1 VPECL
6 KQNLRDSIHEQSLL
20 RDHGLTLCKFERYG
34 HPKRPLSKGED
45 QLNKTKNGFRQT
57 EMVTRFCSQ
66 LLDAITSNLGG
77 LGL

>member
-1 VPECL
+1 MPKCL
-6 KQNLRDSIHEQSLL
+6 QQSGIGSIHEQSLL
-20 RDHGLTLCKFERYG
+20 RDPGLSLYKIGRYACPKGSRLEERG
-34 HPKRPLSKGED
+34 
-45 QLNKTKNGFRQT
+45 QLNKTEDWFRQK